1 MRVKYHR
8 IITFQ
13 GVLLLALALQ
23 GSWAFAQDSAK
34 GEDAPAPESGAIQPL
49 SDKARAELDAMVA
62 ELAVERTAIAEIDRS
77 IQSIDESMQPI
88 LPILQVRLAQSWAAL
103 MQRGLNFADEVLKKQ
118 ELGYDAADY
127 RQQAIDALS
136 KYPAVGADVLQTLKK
151 LIRPPDKG
159 LSAADEARANSWTFA
174 LISARDRLYQLLL
187 DSLNTSR
194 ALGVDVD
201 EQQAEL
207 KRSLSERASSN
218 SVWLALA
225 VREVIGRKAGLAVM
239 PTEPELQAKVAVAE
253 TQVSSLAASLDSAVG
268 IMTSL
273 EMDATSYQQQV
284 IGATGEI
291 STDIFDPQ
299 VLWSLIKKSLQ
310 KLVDLVVEDGPNLL
324 LKLLIFAAIF
334 FVFRKLA
341 NIVQR
346 LIEAGLDRSQLQLS
360 QLLRSMIVSI
370 SRNIVLIIG
379 ILLGLSQ
386 VGISLGPLLAGLGV
400 AGFVIGFALQDSL
413 SNFASGMMI
422 LSYRPFDVGDVVEAG
437 GVFGKVSHMSLVNT
451 TIMTFDNQTLVVPN
465 NKIWGDVIKN
475 VTSQR
480 TRRVDLVFGIS
491 YSDDIPRT
499 EALLREILAADER
512 VLTDPEPMVRLNEL
526 ADSSVNFIVRPWVK
540 TEDYWDVYWDVTREV
555 KLRFDEADVSI
566 PFPQTDVHLKTE
578 QAVGV
583 QVQEDS
589 SGHSA

>member
-8 IITFQ
+8 IVTFQ
-13 GVLLLALALQ
+13 RVLLLALALQ

-77 IQSIDESMQPI
+77 LQSINGSMQ
-88 LPILQVRLAQSWAAL
+88 PILQVRLAQSWAAL

-118 ELGYDAADY
+118 EQGYDATDY
-127 RQQAIDALS
+127 RLQAISELS
-136 KYPAVGADVLQTLKK
+136 KYPAVAADVKQTLNQ

-174 LISARDRLYQLLL
+174 LISARDRLYQLQL
-187 DSLNTSR
+187 DSLYTSG

-207 KRSLSERASSN
+207 KRSLSERASNN

-225 VREVIGRKAGLAVM
+225 VSEVIGRKAGLAVM

-268 IMTSL
+268 IMSVL
-273 EMDATSYQQQV
+273 EMDTTSYQQQV

-310 KLVDLVVEDGPNLL
+310 KLVDLVVENGPNLL
-324 LKLLIFAAIF
+324 LKLMIFAAIF

-360 QLLRSMIVSI
+360 QLLRGMIVSI

-379 ILLGLSQ
+379 ILIGLSQ
-386 VGISLGPLLAGLGV
+386 VGISLGPVLAGLGV

-512 VLTDPEPMVRLNEL
+512 VLTNPEPMVRLNEL

-583 QVQEDS
+583 QVQGDS
-589 SGHSA
+589 PGHSA

>member
-13 GVLLLALALQ
+13 GVLFLALALQ

-88 LPILQVRLAQSWAAL
+88 LQVRLAQSWAAL

-118 ELGYDAADY
+118 EQGYDAADY
-127 RQQAIDALS
+127 RQQAIDELS
-136 KYPAVGADVLQTLKK
+136 KYPAVGADVTQTLKK

-299 VLWSLIKKSLQ
+299 VLWSLIKNSLQ

-346 LIEAGLDRSQLQLS
+346 LIEAGLDRSQLELS

-386 VGISLGPLLAGLGV
+386 VGISLGPVLAGLGV

-491 YSDDIPRT
+491 YSDDIPGT

-566 PFPQTDVHLKTE
+566 PFPQTDVHLKME

>member
-8 IITFQ
+8 IVTFQ
-13 GVLLLALALQ
+13 RVLLLALALQ

-77 IQSIDESMQPI
+77 LQSINGSMQPI
-88 LPILQVRLAQSWAAL
+88 LQIRLAQSWAAL

-118 ELGYDAADY
+118 EQGYDATDY
-127 RQQAIDALS
+127 RLQAISELS
-136 KYPAVGADVLQTLKK
+136 KYPAVAADVKQTLNQ

-174 LISARDRLYQLLL
+174 LISARDRLYQLQL
-187 DSLNTSR
+187 DSLYTSR

-207 KRSLSERASSN
+207 KRSLSERASNN

-225 VREVIGRKAGLAVM
+225 VSEVIGRKAGLAVM

-268 IMTSL
+268 IMSVL
-273 EMDATSYQQQV
+273 EMDTTSYQQQV

-324 LKLLIFAAIF
+324 LKLMIFAAIF

-360 QLLRSMIVSI
+360 QLLRGMIVSI

-379 ILLGLSQ
+379 ILIGLSQ
-386 VGISLGPLLAGLGV
+386 VGISLGPVLAGLGV

-512 VLTDPEPMVRLNEL
+512 VLTNPEPMVRLNEL

-583 QVQEDS
+583 QVQGDS
-589 SGHSA
+589 PGHSA

>member
-8 IITFQ
+8 IVTFQ
-13 GVLLLALALQ
+13 RVLLLALALQ

-77 IQSIDESMQPI
+77 LQSINGSMQ
-88 LPILQVRLAQSWAAL
+88 PILQVRLAQSWAAL

-118 ELGYDAADY
+118 EQGYDATDY
-127 RQQAIDALS
+127 RLQAISELS
-136 KYPAVGADVLQTLKK
+136 KYPAVAADVKQTLNQ

-174 LISARDRLYQLLL
+174 LISARDRLYQLQL
-187 DSLNTSR
+187 DSLYTSG

-207 KRSLSERASSN
+207 KRSLSERASNN

-225 VREVIGRKAGLAVM
+225 VSEVIGRKAGLAVM

-268 IMTSL
+268 IMSVL
-273 EMDATSYQQQV
+273 EMDTTSYQQQV

-310 KLVDLVVEDGPNLL
+310 KLVDLVVENGPNLL
-324 LKLLIFAAIF
+324 LKLMIFAAIF

-360 QLLRSMIVSI
+360 QLLRGMIVSI

-379 ILLGLSQ
+379 ILIGLSQ
-386 VGISLGPLLAGLGV
+386 VGISLGPVLAGLGV

-512 VLTDPEPMVRLNEL
+512 VLTNPEPMVRLNEL

-578 QAVGV
+578 QAAGV
-583 QVQEDS
+583 QVQGDS
-589 SGHSA
+589 PGHSA

>member
-49 SDKARAELDAMVA
+49 SDEARAELDAMVA

-118 ELGYDAADY
+118 EQGYDAADY
-127 RQQAIDALS
+127 RQQAIDELS
-136 KYPAVGADVLQTLKK
+136 KYPAVGADVTQTLKK

-187 DSLNTSR
+187 DSLYTSR

-225 VREVIGRKAGLAVM
+225 VREVIGRKAGLDVM

-253 TQVSSLAASLDSAVG
+253 TQVSSLAASLDSAVA
-268 IMTSL
+268 IMSSL
-273 EMDATSYQQQV
+273 EMDTTRYQQQV

-346 LIEAGLDRSQLQLS
+346 LIEAGLDRSQLELS

-386 VGISLGPLLAGLGV
+386 VGISLGPVLAGLGV

-491 YSDDIPRT
+491 YSDDIPGT

-512 VLTDPEPMVRLNEL
+512 VLTNPKPMVRLNEL

-566 PFPQTDVHLKTE
+566 PFPQTDVHLKME

>member
-1 MRVKYHR
+1 
-8 IITFQ
+8 
-13 GVLLLALALQ
+13 
-23 GSWAFAQDSAK
+23 
-34 GEDAPAPESGAIQPL
+34 
-49 SDKARAELDAMVA
+49 
-62 ELAVERTAIAEIDRS
+62 
-77 IQSIDESMQPI
+77 
-88 LPILQVRLAQSWAAL
+88 
-103 MQRGLNFADEVLKKQ
+103 
-118 ELGYDAADY
+118 
-127 RQQAIDALS
+127 
-136 KYPAVGADVLQTLKK
+136 

-187 DSLNTSR
+187 DSLHTSR

-225 VREVIGRKAGLAVM
+225 VREVIGRKAGLDVM
-239 PTEPELQAKVAVAE
+239 PAEPELQAKVAVSEA
-253 TQVSSLAASLDSAVG
+253 QVSSLAASLDSAVG
-268 IMTSL
+268 IMNSL
-273 EMDATSYQQQV
+273 EMDTTSYQQQV
-284 IGATGEI
+284 IAATGEI

-346 LIEAGLDRSQLQLS
+346 LIEAGLDRSQLELS

-386 VGISLGPLLAGLGV
+386 VGISLGPVLAGLGV

-512 VLTDPEPMVRLNEL
+512 VPTNPEPMVRLNEL

-583 QVQEDS
+583 QVQGDS
-589 SGHSA
+589 SDHSA

>member
-8 IITFQ
+8 IVTFQ
-13 GVLLLALALQ
+13 RVLLLALALQ

-34 GEDAPAPESGAIQPL
+34 GEDAPAPEFGAIQPL

-77 IQSIDESMQPI
+77 LQSIDRSMQPI
-88 LPILQVRLAQSWAAL
+88 LQIRLAQSWAAL

-118 ELGYDAADY
+118 EQGYDATDY
-127 RQQAIDALS
+127 QLQAINELS
-136 KYPAVGADVLQTLKK
+136 KYPAVAADVKQTLNQ

-174 LISARDRLYQLLL
+174 LISARDRLYQLQL
-187 DSLNTSR
+187 DSLYTSG

-207 KRSLSERASSN
+207 KRSLSERASNN

-225 VREVIGRKAGLAVM
+225 VSEVIGRKAGLAVM
-239 PTEPELQAKVAVAE
+239 PTELELQAKVAVAE

-268 IMTSL
+268 IMSVL
-273 EMDATSYQQQV
+273 EMDTTSYQQQV

-310 KLVDLVVEDGPNLL
+310 KLVDLVVENGPNLL
-324 LKLLIFAAIF
+324 LKLMIFAAIF

-360 QLLRSMIVSI
+360 QLLRGMIVSI

-379 ILLGLSQ
+379 ILIGLSQ
-386 VGISLGPLLAGLGV
+386 VGISLGPVLAGLGV

-512 VLTDPEPMVRLNEL
+512 VLTNPEPMVRLNEL

-583 QVQEDS
+583 QVQGDS
-589 SGHSA
+589 PGHSA

>member
-49 SDKARAELDAMVA
+49 SDEARAELDAMVA
-62 ELAVERTAIAEIDRS
+62 ELAVERTAHAEIDRS

-103 MQRGLNFADEVLKKQ
+103 MQRGLNFANEVLKKQ
-118 ELGYDAADY
+118 EQGYDAADY
-127 RQQAIDALS
+127 LQQAIGELS
-136 KYPAVGADVLQTLKK
+136 KHPAVGADVTQTLKK

-225 VREVIGRKAGLAVM
+225 VREVIGRKAGLDVM

-334 FVFRKLA
+334 VVFRKLA

>member
-49 SDKARAELDAMVA
+49 SDEARAELDAMVA

-77 IQSIDESMQPI
+77 IQSIDESMQRI

-103 MQRGLNFADEVLKKQ
+103 MQRGLNFANEVLKKQ
-118 ELGYDAADY
+118 EQGYDAADY
-127 RQQAIDALS
+127 RQQAIGELS
-136 KYPAVGADVLQTLKK
+136 TYPAVGADVTQTLKK

-187 DSLNTSR
+187 DSLYTSR

-268 IMTSL
+268 IMSSL

-324 LKLLIFAAIF
+324 LNLLIFAAIF

-346 LIEAGLDRSQLQLS
+346 LIEAGLDRSQLELS

-386 VGISLGPLLAGLGV
+386 VGISLGPVLAGLGV

-422 LSYRPFDVGDVVEAG
+422 LTYRPFDVGDVVEAG

-475 VTSQR
+475 VSSQR

-491 YSDDIPRT
+491 YSDDIPGT

-540 TEDYWDVYWDVTREV
+540 TDDYWDVYWDVTREV

>member
-1 MRVKYHR
+1 
-8 IITFQ
+8 
-13 GVLLLALALQ
+13 
-23 GSWAFAQDSAK
+23 
-34 GEDAPAPESGAIQPL
+34 
-49 SDKARAELDAMVA
+49 
-62 ELAVERTAIAEIDRS
+62 
-77 IQSIDESMQPI
+77 
-88 LPILQVRLAQSWAAL
+88 
-103 MQRGLNFADEVLKKQ
+103 
-118 ELGYDAADY
+118 
-127 RQQAIDALS
+127 
-136 KYPAVGADVLQTLKK
+136 
-151 LIRPPDKG
+151 
-159 LSAADEARANSWTFA
+159 
-174 LISARDRLYQLLL
+174 
-187 DSLNTSR
+187 
-194 ALGVDVD
+194 
-201 EQQAEL
+201 
-207 KRSLSERASSN
+207 
-218 SVWLALA
+218 
-225 VREVIGRKAGLAVM
+225 
-239 PTEPELQAKVAVAE
+239 
-253 TQVSSLAASLDSAVG
+253 
-268 IMTSL
+268 
-273 EMDATSYQQQV
+273 MDATSYQQQV

-291 STDIFDPQ
+291 STDIFDPR

-310 KLVDLVVEDGPNLL
+310 KLVDLVVEDGPSLL
-324 LKLLIFAAIF
+324 LNLLIFAAIF

-386 VGISLGPLLAGLGV
+386 VGISLGPVLAGLGV

-437 GVFGKVSHMSLVNT
+437 GVFGTVSHMSLVNT

-512 VLTDPEPMVRLNEL
+512 VLTNPEPMVRLNEL